1 MSFFLFRDSNPGQL
15 GGKSKLAMTF
25 YSSRGIENFF
35 YCLSELQLKRF
46 CSALIDTKGIDHQI
60 NNC

>member
-1 MSFFLFRDSNPGQL
+1 MSFYLFRDSNPGQL

-25 YSSRGIENFF
+25 YSSGGIENFF
-35 YCLSELQLKRF
+35 LLSLQLKRF

-60 NNC
+60 NNS